1 MELERRIIF
10 DPFYLDLANERLCR
24 GAQAIKLRPKA
35 FAVLAYLLRH
45 PGQLVTKEELLNAVW
60 QETFVGEAVL
70 KVTIRQLREALDDDP
85 KSPRFIETAH
95 RRGYRFIGQITERR
109 DALAEDQEIGSNNAV
124 SAVSASL
131 RAAVAPP
138 GVVGRDEALSRMR
151 SWLDKML
158 GGERQIVFVTGEP
171 GIGKTALVDT
181 FARSIASDRSIRI
194 VRGQCLEQY
203 GTSEAYLPVLEAIA
217 QLCGEQG
224 EVVDVLR
231 AHAPMWLLQMPSLV
245 SASDRELLSRELFGA
260 TRERMLRE
268 MSEALEALTADLP
281 LVLIL
286 EDLHWS
292 DYSTLDLVSYLARQ
306 RQPAKLMLIGTYR
319 TVELIVSGHPLKA
332 VKQELL
338 AKQQC
343 EELPLEYLSENAV
356 AKYLSV
362 RFPDNRFPTKLARL
376 IHERTEGHSLFM
388 VNAVDYL
395 VAEGLI
401 VECEEHWELVVEIE
415 KVEVGVPDSIRQMIE
430 KQLDHLDPE
439 QQRTL
444 EAASVAGAEFSTL
457 AVVVGL
463 GEDQATVEA
472 RFDELARQ
480 HQFIQ
485 DCGIHEL
492 PNGEAATRYGF
503 IHALY
508 RNVLYE
514 RVSASRRVQLHRRI
528 AEEGQ
533 QLYGERAREIAA
545 ELAMHFERGA
555 NHKQAAKYLQQAAD
569 NAMRR
574 FAYQEA
580 VELSRRGLQ
589 LLSKLPDT
597 PDRAQQEL
605 CLQLTLGV
613 PLIATQGYA
622 APDVGSVY
630 LKARKL
636 YEQLGETPDVS
647 EVLWG
652 LWTFHILRAELATAH
667 EIAEEFLR
675 LAERLPYPG
684 LAMRGHLAMEVTF
697 THLGEFAPAME
708 HFEQALLLYDPERHL
723 DDAFLY
729 ALNPGVVMRCFAA
742 WALWFLGQPDQALVR
757 MREALAVA
765 RELSEPHGLAHA
777 LFFAAILH
785 QLRREERMAYEHAQA
800 AIAVSIEHGLLM
812 YQAMATI
819 AQGWALTE
827 QGLHEEGIEQM
838 REGLAACKATGTELL
853 HPHFLA
859 LLAGAL
865 GKARQ
870 PEQALR
876 GLEEA
881 LMAAH
886 RNGDESYLAELY
898 RIKGELLLMQ
908 PASRGISQAATGGN
922 AVVDQVQPDV
932 ARAEGCFSQ
941 SIKTAQQQK
950 AKSLELRAVMSMA
963 RLYQSQGKEKEARVP
978 LAQIYDTFTEG
989 FDTVDVHEAK
999 ALLDELLSL

>member
-1 MELERRIIF
+1 VELERLIIF
-10 DPFYLDLANERLCR
+10 DPFRLDLANERLYR

-35 FAVLAYLLRH
+35 FAVLTYLLRR

-60 QETFVGEAVL
+60 PETFVGDAVL
-70 KVTIRQLREALDDDP
+70 KVTIRQLRDSLGDDP

-95 RRGYRFIGQITERR
+95 RRGYRFIGHITE
-109 DALAEDQEIGSNNAV
+109 DGPAPAEDQQIGSKDAV
-124 SAVSASL
+124 SDALPRV
-131 RAAVAPP
+131 AAAPP
-138 GVVGRDEALSRMR
+138 GFVGRDEALSRMR
-151 SWLDKML
+151 SWLDKTL
-158 GGERQIVFVTGEP
+158 DGERQIVFVTGEP

-181 FARSIASDRSIRI
+181 FARSIAADRSIRI

-203 GTSEAYLPVLEAIA
+203 GTGEAYLPVLEAIA
-217 QLCGEQG
+217 LLCEEQE

-245 SASDRELLSRELFGA
+245 SASDRELLSRELLGA

-292 DYSTLDLVSYLARQ
+292 DYSTLDLISYLARQ
-306 RQPAKLMLIGTYR
+306 RQPAKLMVIGTFR
-319 TVELIVSGHPLKA
+319 PAELIVSGHPLKA

-338 AKQQC
+338 VKRQC
-343 EELPLEYLSENAV
+343 KELELEYLSENAV
-356 AKYLSV
+356 ARYLSV
-362 RFPDNRFPTKLARL
+362 RFPDNRFRTDLPRL
-376 IHERTEGHSLFM
+376 IHERAEGNPLFM

-395 VAEGLI
+395 EAEALI
-401 VECEEHWELVVEIE
+401 GKHEENWELVVEIE
-415 KVEVGVPDSIRQMIE
+415 KVEMGVPDSIRQMIE
-430 KQLDHLDPE
+430 KQLDHLGPE

-457 AVVVGL
+457 SVVVAL

-503 IHALY
+503 IHSLY

-528 AEEGQ
+528 ADEGQ
-533 QLYGERAREIAA
+533 QIYGERAREIAA

-555 NHKQAAKYLQQAAD
+555 NYKQAAKHLQQAAD
-569 NAMRR
+569 NAVRR

-589 LLSKLPDT
+589 LLANLPDT
-597 PDRAQQEL
+597 PERARQEL
-605 CLQLTLGV
+605 GLQLTLGV

-622 APDVGSVY
+622 APDVGSLY
-630 LKARKL
+630 MKARKL

-652 LWTFHILRAELATAH
+652 LWTFHILRAELATAR

-697 THLGEFAPAME
+697 THLGEFAPAIE
-708 HFEQALLLYDPERHL
+708 HFERALLLYDPERHL

-742 WALWFLGQPDQALVR
+742 WALWFLGRPDQALVR
-757 MREALAVA
+757 MQEALAVA

-785 QLRREERMAYEHAQA
+785 QFRREQRMAYEHAQA

-819 AQGWALTE
+819 ARGWALTE
-827 QGLHEEGIEQM
+827 QGPHEEAIEQM
-838 REGLAACKATGTELL
+838 REGLAACQATGTELM
-853 HPHFLA
+853 HPHFSA

-865 GKARQ
+865 GKSGQ
-870 PEQALR
+870 PEEGLR
-876 GLEEA
+876 VLEEA
-881 LMAAH
+881 LITAY
-886 RNGDESYLAELY
+886 RNRDDSYLAELY

-908 PASRGISQAATGGN
+908 PASRGLSHAATGGSG
-922 AVVDQVQPDV
+922 VVEPAQPVV
-932 ARAEGCFSQ
+932 AQANSCFSQ
-941 SIKTAQQQK
+941 SIETAQQQK
-950 AKSLELRAVMSMA
+950 AKSLELRGVVSLA
-963 RLYQSQGKEKEARVP
+963 RLYQTQGKEKEARVL
-978 LAQIYDTFTEG
+978 LAQIYNSFTEG
-989 FDTVDVHEAK
+989 FDTVDLREAK
-999 ALLDELLSL
+999 ALLDELL